1 MLDELVEEYQQL
13 KLENKYIYRFIA
25 MLDSIVFAYKVENKQ
40 HLKTLISN
48 AEKLL
53 DEYREDSSNG
63 GTK

>member
-25 MLDSIVFAYKVENKQ
+25 MLDSIVFAHTAENKQ
-40 HLKTLISN
+40 HLKTLINN

-53 DEYREDSSNG
+53 DEYREDISNG
-63 GTK
+63 STK